1 MGGLAMSLAYLYAI
15 DQSVIQDGI
24 VSDFRVF
31 MDTYKQ
37 YLLLPIAGCAI
48 FFGRQKVFL
57 YVFSG

>member
-1 MGGLAMSLAYLYAI
+1 MSLAYLYAI

>member
-1 MGGLAMSLAYLYAI
+1 MSLAYLYAI
-15 DQSVIQDGI
+15 DQSAIQDGI

-37 YLLLPIAGCAI
+37 YLLLPIGGCAI
-48 FFGRQKVFL
+48 ALSLIFKRKKAFL